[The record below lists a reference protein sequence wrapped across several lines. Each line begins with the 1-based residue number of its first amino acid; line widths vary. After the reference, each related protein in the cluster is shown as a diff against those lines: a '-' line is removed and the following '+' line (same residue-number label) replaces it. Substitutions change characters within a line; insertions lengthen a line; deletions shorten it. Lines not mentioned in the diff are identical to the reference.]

1 MNKKEFE
8 LLKKLRGNDKD
19 SYRQLFFLYY
29 QPLLIF
35 AKKFVDEESA
45 KDLIQDCFLNLWND
59 RKRLNITTS
68 IPAYLFTIIKNRCY
82 KSLKEKQQKTVL
94 KDRIGLQ
101 LKQEELLYFTNSE
114 NSILEFD
121 VKDRIEKVVGKLPE
135 KCSEVFRES
144 RFEGLSNKEIAK
156 KYGISVKA
164 VEKQIS
170 KALKLFREEFKDILT
185 IFLILLLHK
194 F

>member
-82 KSLKEKQQKTVL
+82 KLLNEKQQQTAL
-94 KDRIGLQ
+94 KNRIGLQ
-101 LKQEELLYFTNSE
+101 LKQEELFYFTNSE
-114 NSILEFD
+114 KSILEFD
-121 VKDRIEKVVGKLPE
+121 VKDRIKKVVGKLPE
-135 KCSEVFRES
+135 KCSEVFKAS
-144 RFEGLSNKEIAK
+144 RFEGLSNKEIAG